1 MTEEEMT
8 QEFDSYPHA
17 DLVRAVVQMKVELS
31 ALYKAVDRMAQTQE
45 THSQVLAI
53 FVSAFEHVAEQGP
66 DDKAEQ
72 PHRPGMY
79 L

>member
-31 ALYKAVDRMAQTQE
+31 ALYQAVDRMAQMQE

-53 FVSAFEHVAEQGP
+53 FVAAFEHVAENP
-66 DDKAEQ
+66 DEKAEQ

>member
-1 MTEEEMT
+1 MTEEEMRKEYDT
-8 QEFDSYPHA
+8 FPHA

-31 ALYKAVDRMAQTQE
+31 ALYDAVNRMSEMQE

-53 FVSAFEHVAEQGP
+53 FVAAFEHVEKESGEE
-66 DDKAEQ
+66 AEQ